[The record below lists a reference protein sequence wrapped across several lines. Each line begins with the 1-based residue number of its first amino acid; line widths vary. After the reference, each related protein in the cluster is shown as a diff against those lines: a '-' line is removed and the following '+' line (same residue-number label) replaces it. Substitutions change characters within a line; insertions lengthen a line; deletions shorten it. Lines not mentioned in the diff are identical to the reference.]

1 MTAAIA
7 AFRAKKQPHI
17 VQVFEVGTASMMAAK
32 GAVYPVHQL
41 MADMGQKFD
50 QSDYLQAVIGYY
62 TTPEGK
68 MLSMPFNSSTPV
80 LYYNKTA
87 FKKAGLD
94 PEKPPRTWP
103 ELAACAKKCM
113 DAGAVKAGFS
123 VGWQAWVLI
132 ENFSAW
138 HNVPIGTKQNGFAG
152 FDTKFEIDSD
162 LHVKHIQALADWH
175 KEGIFKYGGRRS
187 DSMPLFVNGEVAMY
201 MNSSAS
207 RAGIL
212 AGTKDKF
219 EFGVSYLPY
228 WPEVKGAPQ
237 NSIIGGATLWVLQ
250 GRPKE
255 EYKGVAEFLSFL
267 SKPEIQADWHQ
278 FTGYVPITNAA
289 YELTKEQGYNDQNPG
304 ADIAV
309 KQLNYKAP
317 TPNSKGLRFG
327 NYVQIRDIFNEEME
341 AVWAGKKDAKQ
352 GPWRHGQA
360 RRRAAAQVRK
370 SQQVNVT
377 GSGRGSPLP
386 GPRRLPMQEKRVHFK
401 QRRLPYLLMA
411 PQILITLVFFIW
423 PAAQALFQSLLV
435 EDAFGLKTEFVW
447 FDNFTYLFSDPL
459 YLDSFWRTVV
469 FSFFTMGHLHGP
481 VPAPGG
487 NGRPV

>member
-1 MTAAIA
+1 MNLKRFAAILSLLILVFAVSPAHAAVEVQWWHAMGGKLGEKVEEICRKFNSSQSEYKITPVYKGNYTETMTAAIA

-17 VQVFEVGTASMMAAK
+17 VQVFEVGTASMMAAE
-32 GAVYPVHQL
+32 GAVYPVYKL
-41 MADMGQKFD
+41 MADTGQKFE

-80 LYYNKTA
+80 LYYNKDA

-103 ELAACAKKCM
+103 ELAKYAKKCM
-113 DAGAVKAGFS
+113 DSGAVKAGFS
-123 VGWQAWVLI
+123 VGWQSWVLL

-138 HNVPIGTKQNGFAG
+138 HNVPIGTEQNGFAG
-152 FDTKFEIDSD
+152 LGTKFEINSD

-175 KEGIFKYGGRRS
+175 KNGIFKYGGRRS
-187 DSMPLFVNGEVAMY
+187 DSLPLFVNGEAAMY

-219 EFGVSYLPY
+219 QFGVSYLPY

-250 GRPKE
+250 GHPKE
-255 EYKGVAEFLSFL
+255 EYKGVAAFLSFL
-267 SKPEIQADWHQ
+267 SRPEIQADWHQ

-289 YELTKEQGYNDQNPG
+289 YELTQKQGYYDKNPG
-304 ADIAV
+304 ADIAI

-352 GPWRHGQA
+352 GLGDMVKRGDA
-360 RRRAAAQVRK
+360 LLRK
-370 SQQVNVT
+370 F
-377 GSGRGSPLP
+377 
-386 GPRRLPMQEKRVHFK
+386 EKANK
-401 QRRLPYLLMA
+401 
-411 PQILITLVFFIW
+411 
-423 PAAQALFQSLLV
+423 
-435 EDAFGLKTEFVW
+435 
-447 FDNFTYLFSDPL
+447 
-459 YLDSFWRTVV
+459 
-469 FSFFTMGHLHGP
+469 
-481 VPAPGG
+481 
-487 NGRPV
+487 